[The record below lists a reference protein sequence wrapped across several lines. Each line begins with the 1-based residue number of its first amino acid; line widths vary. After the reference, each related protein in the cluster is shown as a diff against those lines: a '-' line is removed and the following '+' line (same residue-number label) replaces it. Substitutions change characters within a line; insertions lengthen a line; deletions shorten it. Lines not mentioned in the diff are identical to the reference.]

1 MTCDV
6 NNSTPHSAA
15 SGKQIPPPKKP
26 WWKSKTIIGALVLG
40 GLKLVRSLGV
50 DTSDIDADGFAEAI
64 IELIG
69 FALIV
74 IGRIT
79 ATQKLGGAQ

>member
-1 MTCDV
+1 M
-6 NNSTPHSAA
+6 
-15 SGKQIPPPKKP
+15 
-26 WWKSKTIIGALVLG
+26 
-40 GLKLVRSLGV
+40 VRSLGV
-50 DTSDIDADGFAEAI
+50 DTSGIDADGFAEAL